1 MRAFIILLLAGFTP
15 FISAKKY
22 VRVCYHTNWSQYRP
36 GLGKFWPE
44 NIDPYLCTHLVY
56 SFAKI
61 NRNTDT
67 LAMYEWNDD
76 KLYPRFNALKQKNPT
91 LKTLLAVGGWNHE
104 NANSPFSKMV
114 FIEHAVSFLRKWGFD
129 GLDLDWEYPGRKDR
143 GGSVP
148 EDKQRFTY
156 LCEELLD
163 EFKAEAAQTGEHRL
177 LLTAAVSA
185 GRDTIEKAYEI
196 KKLGKVLDILNL
208 MTYDLHG
215 SWDKVTGHHTAMV
228 DITGDGKDYYVPYA
242 AQYWIKG
249 GFPPEKI
256 ALGMATYGRAFALK
270 DANNNGL
277 GAPKAEWTS
286 PPKGQY
292 TREPGFL
299 AYYEIC
305 KMGLT
310 IVTENAVKAPYGY
323 NSRGWVGFDDQ
334 QSLKYKIAEVI
345 KKKNLM
351 GAMFWALD
359 LDDFSGK
366 HCGQGTYPL
375 INSVKKALETNVPQP
390 RPTTPP
396 FTTSAPGPETTTGP
410 VPVTTTEPG
419 PVTTAVSCPVTTSG
433 PVPSTQR
440 PVSPGPGKNCEAIPP
455 YNTGPKMDEWCKLN
469 CAMGN
474 CPASHCNRNK
484 ISVATNY
491 KHSCRLIKGYLF
503 TRPSFCCRKAILI
516 VKAYPDGTVVAVWSI
531 DSIYCDNIQAK
542 LADLVVGQESCFTGV
557 LSLVRLLPIVLWG
570 TETTVAGVFQGER
583 SSIRSHTESDLI
595 CRKTFVNPV
604 LGCVRHC
611 Q

>member
-1 MRAFIILLLAGFTP
+1 M
-15 FISAKKY
+15 
-22 VRVCYHTNWSQYRP
+22 
-36 GLGKFWPE
+36 
-44 NIDPYLCTHLVY
+44 
-56 SFAKI
+56 
-61 NRNTDT
+61 
-67 LAMYEWNDD
+67 
-76 KLYPRFNALKQKNPT
+76 
-91 LKTLLAVGGWNHE
+91 
-104 NANSPFSKMV
+104 
-114 FIEHAVSFLRKWGFD
+114 
-129 GLDLDWEYPGRKDR
+129 
-143 GGSVP
+143 
-148 EDKQRFTY
+148 
-156 LCEELLD
+156 D
-163 EFKAEAAQTGEHRL
+163 EFKAEAAQTGEPRL

-256 ALGMATYGRAFALK
+256 ALGMATYGRAFALR

-323 NSRGWVGFDDQ
+323 KSRGWVGFDDQ

-366 HCGQGTYPL
+366 HCGQGRYPL

-390 RPTTPP
+390 RPSTPP

-419 PVTTAVSCPVTTSG
+419 PVTTAVPCPVTTSG

-455 YNTGPKMDEWCKLN
+455 HNTGPNMDEWCKLN

-474 CPASHCNRNK
+474 CPASHCK
-484 ISVATNY
+484 CT
-491 KHSCRLIKGYLF
+491 
-503 TRPSFCCRKAILI
+503 
-516 VKAYPDGTVVAVWSI
+516 
-531 DSIYCDNIQAK
+531 
-542 LADLVVGQESCFTGV
+542 
-557 LSLVRLLPIVLWG
+557 
-570 TETTVAGVFQGER
+570 
-583 SSIRSHTESDLI
+583 
-595 CRKTFVNPV
+595 
-604 LGCVRHC
+604 
-611 Q
+611 